1 MTTASR
7 RGAQHP
13 IVLAHG
19 YVRFDVLLQVIRRP
33 LRSPRALASFDRA
46 LGDRLHYFRYVA
58 RALREG
64 GFEVHAPSVSFAGSM
79 ARRAADLREAV
90 ERILAGRGPG
100 AKVHIIGHSMG
111 GLDARCMIALLGMGD
126 RVASLTTIGTPH
138 LGTSVAEWRLE
149 ELAWPRRAIRLLE
162 TLGIDGS
169 GAFDLTR
176 TNCARFNTEVEA
188 AEAANAVTYIAW
200 ASSRDAEE
208 RVFLPLRRAWRILR
222 AREGPGDGLVSVASQ
237 HWHPELRGPA
247 GTKRVEHRTFPFPA
261 DHLNQCAWWH
271 PWTSP
276 LRDRHP
282 FEQQVR
288 ALYVQIAEDLRARF
302 G

>member
-1 MTTASR
+1 MVTP
-7 RGAQHP
+7 QHP

-19 YVRFDVLLQVIRRP
+19 YVRFDLLTQALRRP
-33 LRSPRALASFDRA
+33 LRSPRALAAFDRA
-46 LGDRLHYFRYVA
+46 FGDRLHYFRYVG
-58 RALREG
+58 RALRDR
-64 GFEVHAPSVSFAGSM
+64 GFEVHAPTASFAGSL
-79 ARRAADLREAV
+79 ARRAAGLRAAV
-90 ERILAGRGPG
+90 ERILAARGPD

-111 GLDARCMIALLGMGD
+111 GLDARHMIALLGMGD

-138 LGTSVAEWRLE
+138 LGTSVAEWRLQ

-176 TNCARFNTEVEA
+176 TNCARFNTDAEA

-200 ASSRDAEE
+200 ASSQEAEE
-208 RVFLPLRRAWRILR
+208 HVFMPLRRAWRIML

-237 HWHPELRGPA
+237 HWQPELRGPA
-247 GTKRVEHRTFPFPA
+247 GAKRVEQRTFPFPA

-276 LRDRHP
+276 LPDRRP
-282 FEQQVR
+282 FEQKIR
-288 ALYVQIAEDLRARF
+288 ALYLPIAEDLRARF